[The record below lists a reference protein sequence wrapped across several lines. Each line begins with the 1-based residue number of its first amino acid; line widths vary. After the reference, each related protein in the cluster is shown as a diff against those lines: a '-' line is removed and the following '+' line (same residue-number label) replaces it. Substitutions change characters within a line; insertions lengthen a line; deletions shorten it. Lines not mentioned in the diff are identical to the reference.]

1 MEMKVEPKVME
12 LMCSRL
18 CHDLIGPVTAI
29 NNGIELIT
37 EFGEEMRGEAMS
49 LMSDSAREGS
59 RRLQFYRIAFGF
71 GGGASGG
78 GGGGGGGLGDAR
90 ARALDL
96 LADGRITLDWP
107 ESGAPSD
114 LELPNAG
121 IKLLLNLILV
131 GVEALAGSGAVSVRL
146 NPGSGGVTSA
156 VTARS
161 DKAGLGDEL
170 ISALSGDLP
179 VEDLTPRTVQPYYT
193 YLLAAGLGSKVQ
205 TSTEPGEFGLLCR
218 VQGVG

>member
-37 EFGEEMRGEAMS
+37 EFGDEMRGEAMS
-49 LMSDSAREGS
+49 LMGDSAREGS
-59 RRLQFYRIAFGF
+59 RKLQFYRVAFGF
-71 GGGASGG
+71 GGDASAGG
-78 GGGGGGGLGDAR
+78 VGLGDAR

-96 LADGRITLDWP
+96 LADGKIILDWP

-114 LELPNAG
+114 LEFPRG
-121 IKLLLNLILV
+121 GVKLLLNLILV
-131 GVEALAGSGAVSVRL
+131 GVEALAGRGTVSVRL
-146 NPGSGGVTSA
+146 NAGAGGVTSA

-161 DKAGLGDEL
+161 DKAGLSDEFL
-170 ISALSGDLP
+170 SAISGELP
-179 VEDLTPRTVQPYYT
+179 VDDLTPRTVQLYYT
-193 YLLAAGLGSKVQ
+193 YMLAAGLGSKVE
-205 TSTEPGEFGLLCR
+205 TSTGPGEFGLVCR
-218 VQGVG
+218 VQGAG

>member
-12 LMCSRL
+12 LLCSRL

-59 RRLQFYRIAFGF
+59 RRLQFYRFAFGF
-71 GGGASGG
+71 
-78 GGGGGGGLGDAR
+78 GGGGLGDAR

-114 LELPNAG
+114 PELPRAG
-121 IKLLLNLILV
+121 VKLLLNLILV
-131 GVEALAGSGAVSVRL
+131 GVEALAGSGTVSVR
-146 NPGSGGVTSA
+146 SGGATST

-161 DKAGLGDEL
+161 DKAGLSDEL
-170 ISALSGDLP
+170 LSAVSGDLP

-193 YLLAAGLGSKVQ
+193 YLLAAGLASKVEISAQ
-205 TSTEPGEFGLLCR
+205 PGEFELACR

>member
-12 LMCSRL
+12 LLCSRL

-37 EFGEEMRGEAMS
+37 EFGDEMRGEAMS
-49 LMSDSAREGS
+49 LMGDSAREGS
-59 RRLQFYRIAFGF
+59 RRLQFYRVAFGF
-71 GGGASGG
+71 GGDASAGG
-78 GGGGGGGLGDAR
+78 VGLGDAR

-114 LELPNAG
+114 LELPSAG
-121 IKLLLNLILV
+121 VKLLLNLILV
-131 GVEALAGSGAVSVRL
+131 GVEALAGSGTVSVLL
-146 NPGSGGVTSA
+146 NAGSGGVTSA

-161 DKAGLGDEL
+161 DKAGLSDEL
-170 ISALSGDLP
+170 LSALSGDLP

-193 YLLAAGLGSKVQ
+193 YVLAAGLGSKVE
-205 TSTEPGEFGLLCR
+205 TSAEPGEFGLVCR
-218 VQGVG
+218 LQGVG

>member
-1 MEMKVEPKVME
+1 MEMKVELKVME
-12 LMCSRL
+12 LLCSRL

-37 EFGEEMRGEAMS
+37 EFGDEMRGEAMS
-49 LMSDSAREGS
+49 LMGDSAREGS
-59 RRLQFYRIAFGF
+59 RRLQFYRVAFGY
-71 GGGASGG
+71 GGDASGG
-78 GGGGGGGLGDAR
+78 GVGLGDAR

-96 LADGRITLDWP
+96 LAEGRITLDWP

-114 LELPNAG
+114 LELPHAG
-121 IKLLLNLILV
+121 VKLLLNLILV
-131 GVEALAGSGAVSVRL
+131 GVEALAGSGTVSVLL
-146 NPGSGGVTSA
+146 NAGHGGVTSA

-161 DKAGLGDEL
+161 DKAGLSDEL
-170 ISALSGDLP
+170 LSALSGDLP

-193 YLLAAGLGSKVQ
+193 YLLAAGLGSKVE
-205 TSTEPGEFGLLCR
+205 TSTEPGEFGLVCR

>member
-1 MEMKVEPKVME
+1 MEMKVDPKVME

-37 EFGEEMRGEAMS
+37 EFGDEMRGEAMS
-49 LMSDSAREGS
+49 LMADSAREGS

-71 GGGASGG
+71 GGDAPGG
-78 GGGGGGGLGDAR
+78 GVGLGDAR

-107 ESGAPSD
+107 EIGAPSD
-114 LELPNAG
+114 LGLPRG
-121 IKLLLNLILV
+121 GVKLLLNLILV
-131 GVEALAGSGAVSVRL
+131 GVEALAGSGTVSVRL
-146 NPGSGGVTSA
+146 NAVSGGVTSV

-161 DKAGLGDEL
+161 DKAGLSDEL
-170 ISALSGDLP
+170 LSALSGDLP
-179 VEDLTPRTVQPYYT
+179 VEDLTPRTVQLYYT
-193 YLLAAGLGSKVQ
+193 YMLAAGLGAVVE
-205 TSTEPGEFGLLCR
+205 TSTAPGEFGLVCR
-218 VQGVG
+218 LQCVG

>member
-12 LMCSRL
+12 LLCSRL

-37 EFGEEMRGEAMS
+37 EFGDEMRGEAMS
-49 LMSDSAREGS
+49 LMGDSAREGS
-59 RRLQFYRIAFGF
+59 RRLQFYRVAFGF
-71 GGGASGG
+71 GGV
-78 GGGGGGGLGDAR
+78 GLGDAR

-114 LELPNAG
+114 LELPSAG
-121 IKLLLNLILV
+121 VKLLLNLILV
-131 GVEALAGSGAVSVRL
+131 GVEALAGSGTVSVLL
-146 NPGSGGVTSA
+146 NAGSGGVTSA

-161 DKAGLGDEL
+161 DKAGLSDEL
-170 ISALSGDLP
+170 LSALSGDLP

-193 YLLAAGLGSKVQ
+193 YVLAAGLGSKVE
-205 TSTEPGEFGLLCR
+205 TSAEPGEFGLVCR
-218 VQGVG
+218 LQGVG

>member
-37 EFGEEMRGEAMS
+37 EFGDEMRGEAMS
-49 LMSDSAREGS
+49 LMADSAREGS
-59 RRLQFYRIAFGF
+59 RRLQFYRVAFGY
-71 GGGASGG
+71 GGDASGG
-78 GGGGGGGLGDAR
+78 GVGLGDAR

-121 IKLLLNLILV
+121 IKLLLNLILF

-179 VEDLTPRTVQPYYT
+179 VEDLTPRTVQLYYT
-193 YLLAAGLGSKVQ
+193 YMLAAGLGSKVA
-205 TSTEPGEFGLLCR
+205 TSTEPGEFGLVCR
-218 VQGVG
+218 LQSVG

>member
-12 LMCSRL
+12 LLCSRL

-78 GGGGGGGLGDAR
+78 DGGLGDAR

-114 LELPNAG
+114 PELPRAG
-121 IKLLLNLILV
+121 VKLLLNLILV
-131 GVEALAGSGAVSVRL
+131 GVEALAGSGTVTVRL
-146 NPGSGGVTSA
+146 DPGTGGVTST
-156 VTARS
+156 VTASS
-161 DKAGLGDEL
+161 DKAGLSDEL
-170 ISALSGDLP
+170 LSALSGDLP
-179 VEDLTPRTVQPYYT
+179 VEALTPHTVQPYYT
-193 YLLAAGLGSKVQ
+193 YLLAAGLGSKVE
-205 TSTEPGEFGLLCR
+205 TSTEPGEFGLVCR
-218 VQGVG
+218 VQDVG